1 MSLSNMNKDVT
12 TRLFQMLSINDNE
25 NNKLESIKNNYSQY
39 AQLKLIAEQI
49 YNLQNQA
56 HTIIKNAEMNNSLH
70 KIDMQAKKVPGTYY
84 YHYLIDKKEVL
95 SIISPDEWS
104 TYTEF
109 YGKYYYDY
117 DNIFYQC

>member
-39 AQLKLIAEQI
+39 AQIKLIAEQI

-56 HTIIKNAEMNNSLH
+56 HSIIKNAEMNNRLH
-70 KIDMQAKKVPGTYY
+70 NIDMQARKVPGTYY
-84 YHYLIDKKEVL
+84 YHYLIDNKEVL
-95 SIISPDEWS
+95 SIISPDEWC
-104 TYTEF
+104 TYIEF

-117 DNIFYQC
+117 DNIFYLS

>member
-1 MSLSNMNKDVT
+1 MSLSNMDKDVT
-12 TRLFQMLSINDNE
+12 TRLFQMLSINDE
-25 NNKLESIKNNYSQY
+25 KNKIQSIKNNYSQY

-49 YNLQNQA
+49 HNLQNQA
-56 HTIIKNAEMNNSLH
+56 HTIINNAEINNHLH

-84 YHYLIDKKEVL
+84 YHYLINNKEAL

-104 TYTEF
+104 TWTEF

-117 DNIFYQC
+117 DNIFYTC